1 VRLSNTPTK
10 FRTRG
15 TELAIGM
22 ATQLLNA
29 TDSQTHR
36 TKGDREVSA
45 PWVRL
50 TDKGNENCTE
60 ENVTSSNKSL
70 TVDGPKRKGSTA
82 RKYFERLVIG
92 VLVIA
97 TVWVLLVSPIALY
110 HLTQV
115 NLQQWE

>member
-1 VRLSNTPTK
+1 
-10 FRTRG
+10 
-15 TELAIGM
+15 M

-29 TDSQTHR
+29 TDSQTHE

-50 TDKGNENCTE
+50 TEKGNGSYTE

-70 TVDGPKRKGSTA
+70 TVDGRKRKESTA

-92 VLVIA
+92 VVIA
-97 TVWVLLVSPIALY
+97 IVWVLLVLPIVIY
-110 HLTQV
+110 HLPQV
-115 NLQQWE
+115 NLQQWEKYSYNAGEILV